1 MSNED
6 KMNKKKSNFPVLQ
19 GLLAVIILLLS
30 ILFLVAISVDIM
42 TLIDDYK
49 TLKDA
54 DLTFLMIL
62 KLDFPSVNNPI
73 GPFGVFFGFWLIYVF
88 GRFLSISLLLST
100 ALLGFFSIFLKN
112 EKNLVGKIISFI
124 FFALFFNLIIFIVR
138 GSSIMFAGI
147 IPWKAFEFFI
157 GIFDR
162 TGTLIISIIIVI
174 TSLIIIFELENVKNF
189 FILVFKFLSILFKF
203 LFSIFKK
210 RDKVSKIKKKKQ
222 VSILSEKEPKIFPKI
237 EPTIVDHAAEKQFPI
252 SEDKKQEIKTIPKKF
267 VKPISGST
275 SEPGQEYKIP
285 DIETFLTSSKLSRR
299 DIEETKENIKI
310 VSTIL
315 IRKLSE
321 FGVEAEVINVNI
333 GPIITQYEI
342 KPAPGVKVNKFNA
355 LADDLALAIKA
366 ISIRIQAPIPGRG
379 LVGIEV
385 PNINRD
391 VIYLKD
397 ILLSDAMKSMKSKL
411 AICLGKDIAGNSIV
425 DDLSLM
431 PHLLIAG
438 ATGSGKSVCVNTI
451 ITTFLFRTTPE
462 EVRFILIDPK
472 RIELSGYEGIP
483 HLIQNVV
490 TNNEDALQ
498 ALNWSVHEMERRY
511 DLLQKYAVKNLKAYN
526 EKIDKLKKKGEEPED
541 DKKPN
546 IIIIVDELADLMMTI
561 GREIERPITRLAQ
574 MARAIGIH
582 LVLATQRPS
591 IKVITGIIKANF
603 PSRIAFQVS
612 SKVDSR
618 VIIDANGAEKLLGL
632 GDMLFLPPGKGTTIR
647 IHGAYIL
654 PPEVHNLV
662 EYLRTQPKPEQDIEI
677 ISEEETSLEDFE
689 YDDELFPEAAVAV
702 VTADSASV
710 SMLQRHFKIGY
721 ARAGRLIDML
731 ERAGIVGPHV
741 GSKSREVLAT
751 EEDMKIYGYIKY

>member
-174 TSLIIIFELENVKNF
+174 TSLIIIFELENVKKF

-267 VKPISGST
+267 IKPISGST
-275 SEPGQEYKIP
+275 SESGQEYKIP

>member
-1 MSNED
+1 
-6 KMNKKKSNFPVLQ
+6 
-19 GLLAVIILLLS
+19 
-30 ILFLVAISVDIM
+30 
-42 TLIDDYK
+42 
-49 TLKDA
+49 
-54 DLTFLMIL
+54 
-62 KLDFPSVNNPI
+62 
-73 GPFGVFFGFWLIYVF
+73 
-88 GRFLSISLLLST
+88 
-100 ALLGFFSIFLKN
+100 
-112 EKNLVGKIISFI
+112 
-124 FFALFFNLIIFIVR
+124 
-138 GSSIMFAGI
+138 
-147 IPWKAFEFFI
+147 
-157 GIFDR
+157 
-162 TGTLIISIIIVI
+162 
-174 TSLIIIFELENVKNF
+174 
-189 FILVFKFLSILFKF
+189 
-203 LFSIFKK
+203 
-210 RDKVSKIKKKKQ
+210 KVSKIKKKKQ

-267 VKPISGST
+267 VKPIPGST

-731 ERAGIVGPHV
+731 ER
-741 GSKSREVLAT
+741 
-751 EEDMKIYGYIKY
+751 

>member
-147 IPWKAFEFFI
+147 IPWKVFEFFI

-174 TSLIIIFELENVKNF
+174 TSLIIIFELENVKKF

-267 VKPISGST
+267 IKPISGST
-275 SEPGQEYKIP
+275 SESGQEYKIP

>member
-147 IPWKAFEFFI
+147 IPWKVFEFFI

-662 EYLRTQPKPEQDIEI
+662 EYLR
-677 ISEEETSLEDFE
+677 S
-689 YDDELFPEAAVAV
+689 
-702 VTADSASV
+702 
-710 SMLQRHFKIGY
+710 
-721 ARAGRLIDML
+721 
-731 ERAGIVGPHV
+731 
-741 GSKSREVLAT
+741 
-751 EEDMKIYGYIKY
+751 

>member
-124 FFALFFNLIIFIVR
+124 FFALFFNLIIFVVR

-147 IPWKAFEFFI
+147 IPWKVFEFFI

-162 TGTLIISIIIVI
+162 TGTLIISIIIMI
-174 TSLIIIFELENVKNF
+174 TSLIIIFELENVKKF
-189 FILVFKFLSILFKF
+189 FILVFKFISILFKF

-252 SEDKKQEIKTIPKKF
+252 SEDKKPEIKTIPKKF
-267 VKPISGST
+267 IKPISGST
-275 SEPGQEYKIP
+275 SESGQEYIIP

-299 DIEETKENIKI
+299 DIEETKENIKM

-541 DKKPN
+541 DKKPH

-561 GREIERPITRLAQ
+561 GREVERPITRLAQ

-582 LVLATQRPS
+582 LILATQRPS

-647 IHGAYIL
+647 IHGAYIP
-654 PPEVHNLV
+654 PPEVYNLV
-662 EYLRTQPKPEQDIEI
+662 EYLRTQPKPEQEIEI
-677 ISEEETSLEDFE
+677 ISEEETNLEDFE